1 MTITTTST
9 ATLLLFLY
17 YRAAVSSVQ
26 LDGRKRADLD
36 AGDVVGGDVDLRDD
50 DVIAVGVEIGEL
62 APDRK

>member
-1 MTITTTST
+1 MTITTASI

-36 AGDVVGGDVDLRDD
+36 ACDVVGGDVDLRDD

>member
-1 MTITTTST
+1 MTITTTSI